1 MVRLAKRL
9 AVLAVAGTLT
19 ATSLTGCGTINTD
32 ETVATVGDEKI
43 TLGVANFYA
52 RNLLCE
58 YDGNNSRR
66 DVGKG
71 SIRRSDI

>member
-52 RNLLCE
+52 RLQQA
-58 YDGNNSRR
+58 
-66 DVGKG
+66 V
-71 SIRRSDI
+71 

>member
-1 MVRLAKRL
+1 MARLAKRL
-9 AVLAVAGTLT
+9 AMLAVAGTLT

-52 RNLLCE
+52 RLQQAQ
-58 YDGNNSRR
+58 
-66 DVGKG
+66 
-71 SIRRSDI
+71 

>member
-43 TLGVANFYA
+43 TLGV
-52 RNLLCE
+52 CE
-58 YDGNNSRR
+58 FLR
-66 DVGKG
+66 KIAAG
-71 SIRRSDI
+71 SV

>member
-19 ATSLTGCGTINTD
+19 VTSLTGCGTINTD

-43 TLGVANFYA
+43 TLGVSNFYA
-52 RNLLCE
+52 CFQQAQ
-58 YDGNNSRR
+58 YDTYY
-66 DVGKG
+66 
-71 SIRRSDI
+71 DIMMGTTSFEMLAN